1 MNSRYLA
8 FIGML
13 LSSLFILSM
22 TACGLL
28 SQAETEPTATAEPAA
43 ANTTTPQ
50 SDAAAANGDAA
61 QSEQEPAAS
70 DTMTATRTISPTATP
85 VPDEPVADYTII
97 NGGNLRS
104 EPDIVAETVIGQV
117 CPGDQVASLETQGN
131 WLYVRLITPA
141 VDCVAARVDAGTEGW
156 VSSSLAIPQQPPQ
169 RDTLRM
175 PAGLTAGI
183 VSNVVDGD
191 TLDVTVNGVE
201 QRVRLL
207 GIDTPETKHPQKPVE
222 CFGQEAA
229 AQAAE
234 LLQGQVVLLE
244 NDESQGDTDQYDR
257 LLRFVWLPDGR
268 LVNYLLI
275 ADGYAF
281 EYTYDLP
288 YTYQQQFQAAQE
300 TAREQQRGLWA
311 PSACNGERQA
321 EAPTATAVPPTAVP
335 PTAVPPA
342 PAPTARP
349 RGGNCDPSYPDVCI
363 PPPPPDLDCADV
375 APRCRFRVLP
385 PDPHNFDGEDND
397 GMGCERCP

>member
-22 TACGLL
+22 AACGLL
-28 SQAETEPTATAEPAA
+28 SQAEAEPTATAGPAA
-43 ANTTTPQ
+43 ANTTTTQ
-50 SDAAAANGDAA
+50 SDAAAANGDTA
-61 QSEQEPAAS
+61 QSEQEPATSAA
-70 DTMTATRTISPTATP
+70 MTTTRTISPTATA
-85 VPDEPVADYTII
+85 VPDDPVADYTII

-131 WLYVRLITPA
+131 WLRVRLITPA
-141 VDCVAARVDAGTEGW
+141 VDCVTARVDAGTEGW
-156 VSSSLAIPQQPPQ
+156 VSSSLATPQQPSQ
-169 RDTLRM
+169 RDTLHM

-183 VSNVVDGD
+183 VTNVVDGD
-191 TLDVTVNGVE
+191 TLDVAVDGVE

-222 CFGQEAA
+222 CFGREAA

-244 NDESQGDTDQYDR
+244 DDESQGNTDQYDR
-257 LLRFVWLPDGR
+257 LLRFVWLPDGQ

-275 ADGYAF
+275 AEGYAF

-288 YTYQQQFQAAQE
+288 YAYQQQFRAAQE

-311 PSACNGERQA
+311 PAACNGERKA

-349 RGGNCDPSYPDVCI
+349 RGNCDPAYPDVCI

-375 APRCRFRVLP
+375 APLCRFRVLP
-385 PDPHNFDGEDND
+385 PDPHQFDLGD
-397 GMGCERCP
+397 GDGIGCERCP